1 MLKYT
6 RGIGYFPVV
15 LRSLHFKII
24 FIIIKAMH
32 NLNSNNAYRY
42 QLIIINN
49 RQVLKYFFLKLD

>member
-32 NLNSNNAYRY
+32 NLNSSNAYRY
-42 QLIIINN
+42 QLIIIIN
-49 RQVLKYFFLKLD
+49 RQVLKYFF